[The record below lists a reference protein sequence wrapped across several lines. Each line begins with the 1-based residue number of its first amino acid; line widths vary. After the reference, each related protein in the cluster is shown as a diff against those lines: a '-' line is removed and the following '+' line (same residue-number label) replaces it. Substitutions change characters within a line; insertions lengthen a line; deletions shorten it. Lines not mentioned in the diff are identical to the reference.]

1 VKNSAVRRPRDVL
14 GKVRPSPARYGSGR
28 LWSPERNPGK
38 AHPGRNE
45 QRFFDVAER
54 QWRSLGPVLEWAFG
68 HREPQTESPR
78 SSAVQSLEEWV
89 FPDLMQ

>member
-1 VKNSAVRRPRDVL
+1 VLYGGRATCL
-14 GKVRPSPARYGSGR
+14 GKYGRRRHGMA
-28 LWSPERNPGK
+28 LVPERNPGK